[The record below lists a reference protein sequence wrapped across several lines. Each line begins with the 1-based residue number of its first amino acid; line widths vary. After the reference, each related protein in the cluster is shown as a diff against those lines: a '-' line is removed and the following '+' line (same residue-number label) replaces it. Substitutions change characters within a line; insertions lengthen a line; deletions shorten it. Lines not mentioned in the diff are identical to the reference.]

1 VILKVADL
9 NIEVP
14 EAGGM
19 APRCQAYLTDRNAV
33 ADLVIREADYKLD
46 FWEGMSYEN
55 ACYMET
61 GFRFHT
67 GLLAYDGLMLHSS
80 AISWEGKAY
89 LFSGP
94 STVGKSTHTRMWQR
108 LYPGVE
114 VLNDDKPALRCI
126 DGVWYAYGT
135 PWCGKDGINK
145 NGKAPIAG
153 ICFLKQAQE
162 NRIRRLSVPEALAFC
177 LSQIQRFTKP
187 ENVEKQ
193 LLLLE
198 KLVSTVPVWE
208 LENRPTEEAA
218 RLSHDTMVCGES
230 E

>member
-1 VILKVADL
+1 MILRVADL

-14 EAGGM
+14 EAGGL
-19 APRCQAYLTDRNAV
+19 APRCQAYLTGDRAA
-33 ADLVIREADYKLD
+33 ADIVIPESSYRLD
-46 FWEGMSYEN
+46 TWEGISYEN
-55 ACYMET
+55 ACYMES
-61 GFRFHT
+61 GYQFYAR
-67 GLLAYDGLMLHSS
+67 LLEHGGLMLHSS
-80 AISWEGKAY
+80 ALSCGGKAY

-108 LYPGVE
+108 LYSGVE
-114 VLNDDKPALRCI
+114 ILNDDKPALRCI

-145 NGKAPIAG
+145 NGKAPLAG

-162 NRIRRLSVPEALAFC
+162 NRIRQLSVPEALASC
-177 LSQIQRFTKP
+177 LSQIQRFTRP

-208 LENRPTEEAA
+208 LENCPTEEAA
-218 RLSHDTMVCGES
+218 RLSHDTMVCGEA

>member
-1 VILKVADL
+1 MILRVADL

-14 EAGGM
+14 EAGGL
-19 APRCQAYLTDRNAV
+19 APRCQAYLTGDRAA
-33 ADLVIREADYKLD
+33 ADIVIPESSYRLD
-46 FWEGMSYEN
+46 TWEGISYEN
-55 ACYMET
+55 ACYMES
-61 GFRFHT
+61 GYQFYAR
-67 GLLAYDGLMLHSS
+67 LLEHGGLMLHSS
-80 AISWEGKAY
+80 ALSWGGMAY

-114 VLNDDKPALRCI
+114 ILNDDKPALRCM

-145 NGKAPIAG
+145 NGKAPLAG

-162 NRIRRLSVPEALAFC
+162 NRIHRLSVPEALASC

-218 RLSHDTMVCGES
+218 RLSHDTMVCGGS